1 MNLRLGKNYI
11 GILEIVIQCSNPT
24 CRAVTAP
31 PVSRCPNCQTPL
43 LYRFLLADGPNLVSP
58 DSWVGDRYQVWNPPI
73 WLDTQPELPF
83 KLLYKVPAIALPYLR
98 LSDLAQHI
106 PRPYLY
112 LTPELSGLSAPLLLL
127 DAAPIQ
133 IREGEDGRLQV
144 QLLPSLLGGW
154 SAGTALQQLN
164 WLRQIAL
171 LWPRLHQQ
179 NVAST
184 LLQVNTLRIDGALLR
199 ITTLT
204 RDQDYLAP
212 ITLAALGLTW
222 QPLVKAAQPSIQAY
236 LGWLTT
242 ALVQDRVTTNQELV
256 AELDQAIQIA
266 AQGLALQIDWVAHTD
281 QGPSRNRNEDACY
294 PQGLLRTARVSQAD
308 PPEILPL
315 LLVCDGIG
323 GHEQGNV
330 ASQTA
335 VEVLL
340 RELGEL
346 NTLPSLT
353 PEVISQHLR
362 QAVTLANHAIA
373 SRNNKEQRSERARM
387 GTTVVLAV
395 VCFPYVYIAHVGDSR
410 AYRITPQ
417 TCYQITLDDDIA
429 SREAQQGYAL
439 YPEAAQMPSGGALI
453 QALGIH
459 DASSLCPS
467 IQYLLLDDPSLLL
480 LCSDGLS
487 DNDRVDALW
496 RPTIQA
502 FTTGHADLTS
512 LSQAL
517 IQQANRLNGHDNV
530 TVGLMAFRPQTEA
543 RVDLPNHAL
552 TAILELNPQPP
563 VPVPSPAVPSR
574 AKSGSYWFRSWPL
587 WTGLGTAVFLV
598 EVLWFYHHQRQ
609 SMVSPIPWH
618 AAIGLLSP
626 GLGGEPLLQLA
637 RERITP
643 VPLGS
648 LWQVRTPSPGTGPT
662 SLHLAPSPQR
672 EASPAL
678 ASTTPTIPVGSIVR
692 VARIQALADETRWV
706 RLQVCSIP
714 SGVSLGQAPQE
725 TDQPAARTDSQVP
738 LEPSLSQPG
747 SQGWVRAYV
756 LYQLADVLDSAT
768 RTQVGRCLSG
778 L

>member
-1 MNLRLGKNYI
+1 
-11 GILEIVIQCSNPT
+11 V
-24 CRAVTAP
+24 A
-31 PVSRCPNCQTPL
+31 
-43 LYRFLLADGPNLVSP
+43 
-58 DSWVGDRYQVWNPPI
+58 DRYQVWQPPI

-83 KLLYKVPAIALPYLR
+83 KLIYKVPAIALPYLR

-106 PRPYLY
+106 PRPYIH
-112 LTPELSGLSAPLLLL
+112 LTPELSGLAAPLLLL

-133 IREGEDGRLQV
+133 TWETEDGRLQV
-144 QLLPSLLGGW
+144 QLLPSLLAGW
-154 SAGTALQQLN
+154 SGGTALQQLN

-179 NVAST
+179 NVTST

-204 RDQDYLAP
+204 RDEDYLAP
-212 ITLAALGLTW
+212 ITLTSLGQVW
-222 QPLVKAAQPSIQAY
+222 QPLVEAAQPSIQAY
-236 LGWLTT
+236 LGWLTS
-242 ALVQDRVTTNQELV
+242 ALGEGRVATSQELMG
-256 AELDQAIQIA
+256 ELNQAIQTV
-266 AQGLALQIDWVAHTD
+266 AQGFAVQVDWVAHTD

-294 PQGLLRTARVSQAD
+294 PQGLLNTTRVSQPQTA
-308 PPEILPL
+308 EVLPL

-340 RELGEL
+340 KQLSGL
-346 NTLPSLT
+346 NMPANSP
-353 PEVISQHLR
+353 PEVVGQHLK
-362 QAVTLANHAIA
+362 QALSLVNHTIA
-373 SRNNKEQRSERARM
+373 SRNNKEHRSERARM

-410 AYRITPQ
+410 AYRISSK
-417 TCYQITLDDDIA
+417 TCYQVTLDDDIA
-429 SREAQQGYAL
+429 SREAQQGFAL

-453 QALGIH
+453 QALGIY
-459 DASSLCPS
+459 DTNSLAPS

-487 DNDRVDALW
+487 DHDRIDALW

-502 FTTGHADLTS
+502 FTTGRADLSS

-530 TVGLMAFRPQTEA
+530 TVGLMAIRPETIAQVNLPGQALTSIPPSRPQA
-543 RVDLPNHAL
+543 
-552 TAILELNPQPP
+552 QPP
-563 VPVPSPAVPSR
+563 VPVASPALPYPV
-574 AKSGSYWFRSWPL
+574 KTGSSWFRSWPL

-598 EVLWFYHHQRQ
+598 EGLWFYHHQRQ
-609 SMVSPIPWH
+609 AMVAPIPWQ
-618 AAIGLLSP
+618 AGIGRSSP
-626 GLGGEPLLQLA
+626 GMRGEPLLQLA
-637 RERITP
+637 RERVTP
-643 VPLGS
+643 VSLGS
-648 LWQVRTPSPGTGPT
+648 LWQLRGSAPGLDAD
-662 SLHLAPSPQR
+662 SLHLALAPQRPSP
-672 EASPAL
+672 PA
-678 ASTTPTIPVGSIVR
+678 APIIPTGSVVR
-692 VARIQALADETRWV
+692 VNRIQTLADQTRWA

-714 SGVSLGQAPQE
+714 SGVSLGEAPQE
-725 TDQPAARTDSQVP
+725 TNQPVSRGENPVALKP
-738 LEPSLSQPG
+738 LLTPPG

-756 LYQLADVLDSAT
+756 LYQLADLLDSAT
-768 RTQVGRCLSG
+768 QTQIGQCLSG